1 MNTNQHGFS
10 EADTYHPH
18 VTQSHIHP
26 CLSAFIRGSSSLIA
40 TLAFLTPLADAFPVN
55 AKKAPESRADLNS
68 IQAAMLAAIPKAQ
81 AATVNID
88 LGGGSGSGV
97 IISADGLVMTAAHV
111 SSAVGKDVTVDMPD
125 GTKLKA
131 ETLGLDS
138 DTDAALLQ
146 ITEKLPDGEPFPF
159 VEINKADDTKL
170 GDWVFSLGHSG
181 GFDKDRGA
189 VARLG
194 RLVRVA
200 NTTIQTDGALIG
212 GDSGGPLF
220 DMEGRLIGIH
230 SRVGPQIPVNM
241 HVPVKVFTDNWDRMM
256 KSEFIGEGPFA
267 QKPKKGKGFLGV
279 ATNDVAGGIEV
290 TMVGEKSPAEEAGIK
305 KGDLLRTLNGE
316 ALDSRKK
323 LQSIL
328 AELAEGDKLTFE
340 ITRDGKDETI
350 HLKLGA
356 R

>member
-1 MNTNQHGFS
+1 MKT
-10 EADTYHPH
+10 P
-18 VTQSHIHP
+18 
-26 CLSAFIRGSSSLIA
+26 AFHLLLAACVSLMPVA
-40 TLAFLTPLADAFPVN
+40 GAFPVN
-55 AKKAPESRADLNS
+55 AKKAPESPADLQA

-88 LGGGSGSGV
+88 LGEGSGSGV
-97 IISADGLVMTAAHV
+97 IISAEGLVMTAAHV
-111 SSAVGKDVTVDMPD
+111 STGVGKDVTVDMPD

-138 DTDAALLQ
+138 DTDAALLR
-146 ITEKLPDGEPFPF
+146 ITEKLPEGKPFPF

-181 GFDKDRGA
+181 GFDKERGA

-230 SRVGPQIPVNM
+230 SRVGAVVGVNM

-267 QKPKKGKGFLGV
+267 EKPKIGKGFLGV
-279 ATNDVAGGIEV
+279 ATKDADGGIEV
-290 TMVGEKSPAEEAGIK
+290 TKVGKKSPAEEAGIK
-305 KGDLLRTLNGE
+305 EGDLLRTLNGE
-316 ALDSRKK
+316 KLDSRKK

-328 AELAEGDKLTFE
+328 AELAEGDKLAFE

-350 HLKLGA
+350 NLKLGA

>member
-1 MNTNQHGFS
+1 MKKPELHFLF
-10 EADTYHPH
+10 AAA
-18 VTQSHIHP
+18 V
-26 CLSAFIRGSSSLIA
+26 CLMPAA
-40 TLAFLTPLADAFPVN
+40 EAFPVN
-55 AKKAPESRADLNS
+55 AKKAPESRSDLNA
-68 IQAAMLAAIPKAQ
+68 IQAAMLAAIPNAQ

-88 LGGGSGSGV
+88 LGEGSGSGV
-97 IISADGLVMTAAHV
+97 IVSAEGLVMTAAHV
-111 SSAVGKDVTVDMPD
+111 SAGVGKDVTVDMPD

-138 DTDAALLQ
+138 DTDAALLR
-146 ITEKLPDGEPFPF
+146 IIEKLPDGKPFPF

-181 GFDKDRGA
+181 GFDKERG
-189 VARLG
+189 VVSRLG

-230 SRVGPQIPVNM
+230 SRVGAVVGVNM
-241 HVPVKVFTDNWDRMM
+241 HVPVKVFTENWDRMM

-267 QKPKKGKGFLGV
+267 QKPKIGKGFLGV
-279 ATNDVAGGIEV
+279 ATKDADGGIEV
-290 TMVGEKSPAEEAGIK
+290 TKVGKKSPAEEAGIK
-305 KGDLLRTLNGE
+305 EGDLLRTLNGE
-316 ALDSRKK
+316 KLDSREK

-328 AELAEGDKLTFE
+328 AELAEGDKLAFE

-350 HLKLGA
+350 NLKLGA

>member
-1 MNTNQHGFS
+1 MRKLNSKPFS
-10 EADTYHPH
+10 SLP
-18 VTQSHIHP
+18 
-26 CLSAFIRGSSSLIA
+26 IRGSLFLFA
-40 TLAFLTPLADAFPVN
+40 LLAPIADAFPVN
-55 AKKAPESRADLNS
+55 EKKAPESPGDIKA
-68 IQAAMLAAIPKAQ
+68 IQTALLAAIPKAQ
-81 AATVNID
+81 AATVCID
-88 LGGGSGSGV
+88 LGDGSGSGV
-97 IISADGLVMTAAHV
+97 IINAEGLVMTAAHV
-111 SSAVGKDVTVDMPD
+111 STGVGKDVKVIMPD

-138 DTDAALLQ
+138 ETDAALLR
-146 ITEKLPDGEPFPF
+146 ITEKLPEGKAFPF
-159 VEINKADDTKL
+159 VEINKSDDTKL

-181 GFDKDRGA
+181 GFDKERGA
-189 VARLG
+189 VSRIG

-230 SRVGPQIPVNM
+230 SRVGAVVGVNM

-267 QKPKKGKGFLGV
+267 EKPEKGKGFLGV
-279 ATNDVAGGIEV
+279 ATKPAEGGIEV
-290 TMVGEKSPAEEAGIK
+290 TKVGKKSPAEQAGIK
-305 KGDLLRTLNGE
+305 EGDLLRTLNGE
-316 ALDSRKK
+316 KLDSREK

-328 AELAEGDKLTFE
+328 AELAAGDKLAFE
-340 ITRDGKDETI
+340 ITRDGKDETVN
-350 HLKLGA
+350 LKLGK